1 MVLAQTV
8 LGVVVLVAT
17 AADIVVTTTS
27 VSSGRGPLSAQ
38 VAARVWAVVLAVHRR
53 TRGHRLLQAAGPV
66 ILFGIIVTWVALL
79 SIGWALVLAAPGAL
93 QDASAGFPARLHF
106 AAVTVAGRGS
116 SALEITDG
124 AWWIV
129 EQLCGLTGVALIGLS
144 IAYVLPVVRAVAQKR
159 QVASAVSVLGASP
172 QEVLRSCW
180 DGETFG
186 DLDLHLINL
195 AGLVNVTTQMH
206 LAYPVLYYFHTPYRD
221 FALAPSVV
229 VLDETLTLIER
240 ALERRPGLSDSA
252 WHPTRAAVDQL
263 LRVVRD
269 SVVGLDPE
277 TPPRPNLD
285 GLRRDGLPL
294 RSPERIAEGIAAV
307 AGRRRVLRALLA
319 FEGRSWPPDDELRA
333 HDRLGA
339 GGGSPD

>member
-1 MVLAQTV
+1 VTPVQPCDSRAARTTVLTQIV

-53 TRGHRLLQAAGPV
+53 TRGHRLLQAAGP
-66 ILFGIIVTWVALL
+66 G
-79 SIGWALVLAAPGAL
+79 G
-93 QDASAGFPARLHF
+93 
-106 AAVTVAGRGS
+106 
-116 SALEITDG
+116 
-124 AWWIV
+124 
-129 EQLCGLTGVALIGLS
+129 
-144 IAYVLPVVRAVAQKR
+144 
-159 QVASAVSVLGASP
+159 SP
-172 QEVLRSCW
+172 QEVLRTCW

-195 AGLVNVTTQMH
+195 AGLLNVTTQMH
-206 LAYPVLYYFHTPYRD
+206 LAYPVPYYFHTPYRD

-252 WHPTRAAVDQL
+252 WQPTRAAVDQL
-263 LRVVRD
+263 LRVVSE

-277 TPPRPNLD
+277 TPPRPDLD
-285 GLRRDGLPL
+285 GLCRDGLPL
-294 RSPERIAEGIAAV
+294 HAPERIADGINAV

-319 FEGRSWPPDDELRA
+319 FEGRQWPPDDELRA
-333 HDRLGA
+333 HEPLGA
-339 GGGSPD
+339 DADRGAAG